1 VTTTEIIFLLCLII
15 VCGVVIILIIKG
27 IFTTKENKE
36 LKQENRRNSG
46 RIKELT
52 SLLKSEE
59 EISKAHFD
67 KTVQL
72 SLEKA
77 ELQSRIDKF
86 NISQE
91 WQEQHQKEMA
101 VIDKAIQDKMLE
113 LQTLASACDTTKKE
127 VEELKLNKEQLQHK
141 ELQVKSD
148 IENLKVLLQQKQA
161 AWSAVDRFEKCGF
174 GDELPYIDYEE
185 YFSKNNF
192 EIVLKLLDDCI
203 EVAPQFKS
211 ELRKIEWNL
220 CYLPYKK
227 GFIKDF
233 SRSGIYM
240 LEVKNKYE
248 NDVLREL
255 GLKRIDNE
263 GNIVYIGQAVNI
275 YDRWT
280 THIKKMLGIEASGG
294 EKLYK
299 FKPLMFK
306 WKVIEWCDSSELN
319 EREKFWIDS
328 FKSDEFGLNSK
339 GGNKK
344 D

>member
-1 VTTTEIIFLLCLII
+1 MNSSYIFIIIYSIFC
-15 VCGVVIILIIKG
+15 VIIIGVLIAFIFSTREKCKTTNEKIKNLLNQNE
-27 IFTTKENKE
+27 KLEQD
-36 LKQENRRNSG
+36 LKQE
-46 RIKELT
+46 
-52 SLLKSEE
+52 
-59 EISKAHFD
+59 
-67 KTVQL
+67 
-72 SLEKA
+72 
-77 ELQSRIDKF
+77 
-86 NISQE
+86 
-91 WQEQHQKEMA
+91 QEQNEKLWKDNYDITIRNTELNAQLINAGIDNEWKEQRQKEMETIHNA
-101 VIDKAIQDKMLE
+101 LQEKIAEFKGLEVSCTNAKNEVDKIRQE
-113 LQTLASACDTTKKE
+113 KE
-127 VEELKLNKEQLQHK
+127 SIMVQVEELKN
-141 ELQVKSD
+141 
-148 IENLKVLLQQKQA
+148 ILQQKQA

-240 LEVKNKYE
+240 LEVKSKYE
-248 NDVLREL
+248 NEVLKEL
-255 GLKRIDNE
+255 GLKRIDDN
-263 GNIVYIGQAVNI
+263 GSIVYIGQAVNV

-294 EKLYK
+294 EKIYK

-339 GGNKK
+339 GGNK
-344 D
+344 

>member
-1 VTTTEIIFLLCLII
+1 VTTAEIILLTCLIAI
-15 VCGVVIILIIKG
+15 CGLVLFLIIKW
-27 IFTTKENKE
+27 IFTIKENQN
-36 LKQENRRNSG
+36 LKQENKQKDE
-46 RIKELT
+46 RIDTLDSLWKITDKASKEHYD
-52 SLLKSEE
+52 
-59 EISKAHFD
+59 KA
-67 KTVQL
+67 VQL
-72 SLEKA
+72 SLEKM
-77 ELQSRIDKF
+77 ELQSQIDKL

-91 WQEQHQKEMA
+91 WKEQHQKEMA

-127 VEELKLNKEQLQHK
+127 VEELKLNKEQLQHQR
-141 ELQVKSD
+141 LQFESD
-148 IENLKVLLQQKQA
+148 IHNLEVLLQQKQA
-161 AWSAVDRFEKCGF
+161 AWSAVDSFEKCGF

-227 GFIKDF
+227 TFIKDF

-240 LEVKNKYE
+240 LEVKSKYE
-248 NDVLREL
+248 NEVLREL
-255 GLKRIDNE
+255 GLKRINDN
-263 GNIVYIGQAVNI
+263 GSIVYIGQAINI

-339 GGNKK
+339 GGNK
-344 D
+344 

>member
-1 VTTTEIIFLLCLII
+1 MTTTEIIFLSCLVAICGLVIFLII
-15 VCGVVIILIIKG
+15 RWNFCD
-27 IFTTKENKE
+27 KENQE
-36 LKQENRRNSG
+36 LKQKNKQDNK
-46 RIKELT
+46 RIEEL
-52 SLLKSEE
+52 SVLLKTEQE
-59 EISKAHFD
+59 VSKVHFD

-77 ELQSRIDKF
+77 ELQSRVDKF

-113 LQTLASACDTTKKE
+113 LQTLSSACDTTKKE
-127 VEELKLNKEQLQHK
+127 VEELKFNKEQLQHK
-141 ELQVKSD
+141 TLQFKSD
-148 IENLKVLLQQKQA
+148 IENLEVLLQQKQA
-161 AWSAVDRFEKCGF
+161 AWSAVDHFEKIGF
-174 GDELPYIDYEE
+174 GEGLPYIDYEE

-192 EIVLKLLDDCI
+192 ETVLKLLDDCI
-203 EVAPQFKS
+203 NVAPQFKS
-211 ELRKIEWNL
+211 ELRKIEWSL

-227 GFIKDF
+227 SFIKDF

-240 LEVKNKYE
+240 LEMKSKYE
-248 NDVLREL
+248 DEALKEL
-255 GLKRIDNE
+255 GLKRLNNN
-263 GNIVYIGQAVNI
+263 GAIVYIGQAINI
-275 YDRWT
+275 YERWT
-280 THIKKMLGIEASGG
+280 THIKKMLEIEPKGD

-306 WKVIEWCDSSELN
+306 WKVIEWCDSSKLN

-339 GGNKK
+339 GGNK
-344 D
+344 

>member
-1 VTTTEIIFLLCLII
+1 MSYIEIIMLLLLIIFLITTLILFFMLLS
-15 VCGVVIILIIKG
+15 GRQERKILI
-27 IFTTKENKE
+27 KENNKLKDDNIVLQINVDNNKKWEKTAEENIAKVFE
-36 LKQENRRNSG
+36 LEYQIEKIKNEQVIAAENG
-46 RIKELT
+46 Q
-52 SLLKSEE
+52 SLLH
-59 EISKAHFD
+59 INN
-67 KTVQL
+67 L
-72 SLEKA
+72 
-77 ELQSRIDKF
+77 
-86 NISQE
+86 
-91 WQEQHQKEMA
+91 
-101 VIDKAIQDKMLE
+101 VIDKTQ
-113 LQTLASACDTTKKE
+113 
-127 VEELKLNKEQLQHK
+127 ELKDLEQRCELMKEDINGKTTSLEGLKIQIENINKQLQ
-141 ELQVKSD
+141 L
-148 IENLKVLLQQKQA
+148 KQA
-161 AWSAVDRFEKCGF
+161 AWNAVDSFEKCKF

-227 GFIKDF
+227 TFIKDF

-240 LEVKNKYE
+240 LEVKSKYE
-248 NDVLREL
+248 NEVLKEL
-255 GLKRIDNE
+255 GLKRINDN
-263 GNIVYIGQAVNI
+263 GSIVYIGQAINI

-280 THIKKMLGIEASGG
+280 THIKKMLGIEVAGG
-294 EKLYK
+294 EKIYK

-306 WKVIEWCDSSELN
+306 WKIIEWCDSSELDS
-319 EREKFWIDS
+319 REKFWIDS

>member
-1 VTTTEIIFLLCLII
+1 MTTTEIIFLLCLII
-15 VCGVVIILIIKG
+15 ICGVVIILIVKWA
-27 IFTTKENKE
+27 FTAKENRE
-36 LKQENRRNSG
+36 LKQENKRDNG
-46 RIKELT
+46 RIKELS

-67 KTVQL
+67 KTIQL

-77 ELQSRIDKF
+77 ELQSRVDKF

-101 VIDKAIQDKMLE
+101 VIDKAIQDKMFE
-113 LQTLASACDTTKKE
+113 LQALSSACDTTKKE

-141 ELQVKSD
+141 TLQFESD
-148 IENLKVLLQQKQA
+148 IENLQVLLQQKQA
-161 AWSAVDRFEKCGF
+161 AWSAVDHFEKIGF
-174 GDELPYIDYEE
+174 GDGLPYIDYEE

-192 EIVLKLLDDCI
+192 ETVLKLLDDCI
-203 EVAPQFKS
+203 NVAPQFKS
-211 ELRKIEWNL
+211 ELRKIEWSL

-227 GFIKDF
+227 SFIKDF

-240 LEVKNKYE
+240 LEVKSKYE
-248 NDVLREL
+248 NEVLKEL
-255 GLKRIDNE
+255 GLKRVDNN
-263 GNIVYIGQAVNI
+263 GSIVYIGQAVNI

-280 THIKKMLGIEASGG
+280 THIKKMLEIEPKGD

-306 WKVIEWCDSSELN
+306 WKVIEWCDSIKLN

-339 GGNKK
+339 GGNK
-344 D
+344 

>member
-1 VTTTEIIFLLCLII
+1 MDNLYVFILIFFIFC
-15 VCGVVIILIIKG
+15 IILIGVLIVFLFKARE
-27 IFTTKENKE
+27 KNKVINE
-36 LKQENRRNSG
+36 RVKSLLNQNKKIEQDLKQEQEWNDKLWKDNSDAMV
-46 RIKELT
+46 KN
-52 SLLKSEE
+52 
-59 EISKAHFD
+59 
-67 KTVQL
+67 
-72 SLEKA
+72 A

-101 VIDKAIQDKMLE
+101 VIDKAIQNKMFE
-113 LQTLASACDTTKKE
+113 LQALSSACDTTKKE

-141 ELQVKSD
+141 KLQFESD
-148 IENLKVLLQQKQA
+148 IENLQTLLQQKQA
-161 AWSAVDRFEKCGF
+161 AWSAVDNFEKCGF

-203 EVAPQFKS
+203 DVAPQFKS

-227 GFIKDF
+227 SFIKDF

-240 LEVKNKYE
+240 LEVKSKYE
-248 NDVLREL
+248 NEVLKEL
-255 GLKRIDNE
+255 ELKRVDDN
-263 GNIVYIGQAVNI
+263 GSIVYIGQAVNV

-280 THIKKMLGIEASGG
+280 THIKKMLGIEAAGG
-294 EKLYK
+294 EKIYK

-339 GGNKK
+339 GGNK
-344 D
+344 

>member
-1 VTTTEIIFLLCLII
+1 MTTAEIILLTCLIAI
-15 VCGVVIILIIKG
+15 CGLVLFLIIKW
-27 IFTTKENKE
+27 IFTIKENQN
-36 LKQENRRNSG
+36 LKQENKQKDE
-46 RIKELT
+46 RIDTLDSLWKITDKASKEHYD
-52 SLLKSEE
+52 
-59 EISKAHFD
+59 KA
-67 KTVQL
+67 VQL
-72 SLEKA
+72 SLEKM
-77 ELQSRIDKF
+77 ELQSQIDKL

-91 WQEQHQKEMA
+91 WKEQHQKEMA

-127 VEELKLNKEQLQHK
+127 VEELKLNKEQLQHQR
-141 ELQVKSD
+141 LQFESD
-148 IENLKVLLQQKQA
+148 IHNLEVLLQQKQA
-161 AWSAVDRFEKCGF
+161 AWSAVDSFEKCGF

-227 GFIKDF
+227 TFIKDF

-240 LEVKNKYE
+240 LEVKSKYE
-248 NDVLREL
+248 NEVLREL
-255 GLKRIDNE
+255 GLKRINDN
-263 GNIVYIGQAVNI
+263 GSIVYIGQAINI

-339 GGNKK
+339 GGNK
-344 D
+344 